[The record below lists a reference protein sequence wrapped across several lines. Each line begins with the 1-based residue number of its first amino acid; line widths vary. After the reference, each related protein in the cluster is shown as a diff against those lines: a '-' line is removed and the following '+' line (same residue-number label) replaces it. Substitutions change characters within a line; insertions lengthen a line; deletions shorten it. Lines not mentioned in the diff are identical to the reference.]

1 MKLFHINDVNSQL
14 VRELFPDDSSQRVA
28 HKFGFLGLVKS
39 VSRAIREAY
48 GECDEVTII
57 SSVITMN
64 GVAFRF
70 DSCDE
75 FADQFETMKLTLNRL
90 GIRTEIESEVAAD
103 EIK

>member
-28 HKFGFLGLVKS
+28 HRFGFLGLVKA

-48 GECDEVTII
+48 GERDGVTII

-64 GVAFRF
+64 GVAFEF
-70 DSCDE
+70 DNGVE
-75 FADQFETMKLTLNRL
+75 FAGQSETMTLIFDPYGL
-90 GIRTEIESEVAAD
+90 RTAKESEVPAD